1 MQPTYFRSPTDFR
14 RWLEKNHAKTA
25 ELYVG
30 FHKKATGEPSL
41 TYPEALDE
49 ALCFGWIDG
58 VRKSVDDGRYTIRFT
73 PRKPGSKWS
82 AVNIKKAEALKA
94 AGRMAPAGLAAFDGR
109 NPERAGYS
117 FEERPSAF
125 DPDLEARF
133 RENSK
138 AWEFFQAQPPGYR
151 RIGIWYV
158 LSAKKEET
166 RRRRL
171 ERLIGDSEKGVRLPM
186 MTTTAKKGA

>member
-30 FHKKATGEPSL
+30 FHKKSSGEPSL

-58 VRKSVDDGRYTIRFT
+58 VRKSVDEGRYTIRFT

-82 AVNIKKAEALKA
+82 AVNIRKAEALKA

-171 ERLIGDSEKGVRLPM
+171 ERLIGDSENGVRLPM
-186 MTTTAKKGA
+186 MTATTKKGA

>member
-1 MQPTYFRSPTDFR
+1 MQPTYFRSPSDFR

-30 FHKKATGEPSL
+30 FHKKSSGEPSL

-58 VRKSVDDGRYTIRFT
+58 VRKSVDDGRYMIRFT

-94 AGRMAPAGLAAFDGR
+94 AGRMAPPGLAAFDGR

-117 FEERPSAF
+117 FEERPSAL

-151 RIGIWYV
+151 RVAIWYV
-158 LSAKKEET
+158 VSAKKDET
-166 RRRRL
+166 RLRRL
-171 ERLIGDSEKGVRLPM
+171 ERLIADSENGVRLPM
-186 MTTTAKKGA
+186 MTTTKKGA